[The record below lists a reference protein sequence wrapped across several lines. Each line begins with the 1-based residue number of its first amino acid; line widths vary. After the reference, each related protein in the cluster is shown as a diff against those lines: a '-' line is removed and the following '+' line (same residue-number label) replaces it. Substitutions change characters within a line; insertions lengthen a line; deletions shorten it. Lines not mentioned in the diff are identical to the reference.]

1 MVPPVVV
8 AVRVAVPPK
17 PTGAEGDTEM
27 TGVAGAEL
35 IVNVPVLVPVPK
47 VLVIAMVPEVVAGTV
62 AVILVALTT
71 VYVAVTPLIETPV
84 TP

>member
-1 MVPPVVV
+1 MV

-17 PTGAEGDTEM
+17 PMVAEGDTEM
-27 TGVAGAEL
+27 TGVAGAVL
-35 IVNVPVLVPVPK
+35 IVNVPALVPVPK
-47 VLVIAMVPEVVAGTV
+47 LFVTAIVPDVVEGTV

>member
-17 PTGAEGDTEM
+17 PMVAEGDTEM
-27 TGVAGAEL
+27 TGVAGAVF
-35 IVNVPVLVPVPK
+35 IVKVPALVAVPNG
-47 VLVIAMVPEVVAGTV
+47 VVTATVPEVVDGTV

-71 VYVAVTPLIETPV
+71 V
-84 TP
+84 